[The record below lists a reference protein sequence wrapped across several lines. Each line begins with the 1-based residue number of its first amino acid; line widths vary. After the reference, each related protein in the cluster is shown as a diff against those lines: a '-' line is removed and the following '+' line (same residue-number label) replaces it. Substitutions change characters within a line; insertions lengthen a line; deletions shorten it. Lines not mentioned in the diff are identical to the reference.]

1 MTRFPSAQLSLSGV
15 GHAFGRRILFRDVSL
30 SVESG
35 DGLVVAG
42 RNGSGKST
50 FVRVAL
56 GLLTPSRGE
65 VALRVDGTA
74 VEKAS
79 LPVHVGLVAPYVQL
93 YSGLTAVEHLSFVER
108 LRGHAPD
115 PNWHKE
121 LLSLVGL
128 GGRGGERVGTFSS
141 GMAQRLKYALA
152 LVHRPVVLCLDE
164 PTANLDASGSD
175 VVRAI
180 AQRHRDRGGLL
191 IVATNEAHEL
201 AWGSQQVDV
210 GMDAE

>member
-1 MTRFPSAQLSLSGV
+1 MPNIPSAHLSLTGV

-30 SVESG
+30 SVASG

-65 VALRVDGTA
+65 VGLSIGGAV

-93 YSGLTAVEHLSFVER
+93 YGGLTAVEHLSFVER

-115 PNWHKE
+115 SGWHAE
-121 LLSLVGL
+121 LLRLVGL
-128 GGRGGERVGTFSS
+128 SGRGGERVGTFSS
-141 GMAQRLKYALA
+141 GMGQRLKYALA
-152 LVHRPVVLCLDE
+152 LVHRPVVLALDE
-164 PTANLDASGSD
+164 PTANLDAAGSH

-180 AQRHRDRGGLL
+180 AKQHREQGGIL
-191 IVATNEAHEL
+191 IVATNEADEL
-201 AWGSQQVDV
+201 GWGSQRVDV
-210 GMDAE
+210 GMERG